1 MPDIDATDR
10 RIALLLQEGFPLV
23 HSPFDQCAH
32 EFGVTEHDLMAR
44 LRRLLAAGSVTRFG
58 PFYNA
63 ERMGGDFCLCAMCV
77 PEELWVAT
85 VELVNA
91 RIEVAHNYRRTH
103 ALNMWFVLA
112 VERASE
118 IERVA
123 RKIELETAL
132 PVLLFPK
139 ISEFF
144 LELKVNS

>member
-10 RIALLLQEGFPLV
+10 RIALLLQDGFPLV
-23 HSPFDQCAH
+23 HAPFDQCAR
-32 EFGVTEHDLMAR
+32 EFGITEHDLMTR
-44 LRRLLAAGSVTRFG
+44 LRRLLAAGAVTRFG

-63 ERMGGDFCLCAMCV
+63 ERMGGDFCLCAMRV
-77 PEELWVAT
+77 PEELWGST

-91 RIEVAHNYRRTH
+91 RIEVAHNYRRDH

-118 IERVA
+118 SGRVA
-123 RKIELETAL
+123 REIEAETGL
-132 PVLLFPK
+132 PVHLFPK

-144 LELKVNS
+144 LELKVVS